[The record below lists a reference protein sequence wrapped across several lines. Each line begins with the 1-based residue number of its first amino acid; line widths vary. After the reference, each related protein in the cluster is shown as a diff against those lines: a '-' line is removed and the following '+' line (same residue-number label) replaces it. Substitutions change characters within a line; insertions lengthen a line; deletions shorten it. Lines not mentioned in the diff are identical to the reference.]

1 MNDRNHTEDV
11 LVAWAS
17 LTAEMLTADSVR
29 AVERIAHDDRGRIDL
44 PSHAGVYAFWWIG
57 DRGQLLNANRH
68 IILKGPGGGD
78 VDVYYHDWWP
88 SDAPYPCLYVGKST
102 DLKTRFSQ
110 HLMRGTSGRAHP
122 VMAGNRKAEPRTT
135 SCQMR
140 FGIEHVF
147 PTETNPLSL
156 IKKCVGF
163 SYCDGFA
170 DNAVA
175 ERFFAEDRLV
185 GHLRPWFNVDSER

>member
-1 MNDRNHTEDV
+1 MNDRNHAEDV

-29 AVERIAHDDRGRIDL
+29 AVEKIAHDDRGRIDL

-57 DRGQLLNANRH
+57 DREQLMNANRH
-68 IILKGPGGGD
+68 IMLKGPGGGD

-88 SDAPYPCLYVGKST
+88 SDAPYPCLYVGKTT
-102 DLKTRFSQ
+102 DLKKRFSQ
-110 HLMRGTSGRAHP
+110 HLMRGTERRAHP
-122 VMAGNRKAEPRTT
+122 LMTGSRKAKPLTT
-135 SCQMR
+135 SCQVR

-147 PTETNPLSL
+147 PAETSPLRV

-163 SYCDGFA
+163 SYFDEFA

-175 ERFFAEDRLV
+175 ERFFTEDRLV
-185 GHLRPWFNVDSER
+185 GHLRPWFNIDSER